1 MKKYTAPQLTVVEFK
16 VERGY
21 ASSLDEFSYDNLKF
35 DMMNLGLDQNGDG
48 TPDQNLEN
56 YTIIDGT
63 NGNPNWGDASTNH
76 FF

>member
-1 MKKYTAPQLTVVEFK
+1 MKKYIAPQLTVVEFK

-21 ASSLDEFSYDNLKF
+21 ASSLDFEPQSF
-35 DMMNLGLDQNGDG
+35 DLMTLAMDINGDG

-56 YTIIDGT
+56 YQVLDGT
-63 NGNPNWGDASTNH
+63 GGHANWGDIAADNH